1 MNRNFITPERKQDTP
16 RQRLRPLGSPAN
28 PRRKGKQ
35 VEGNVEEA
43 DPKPRSIT
51 GDPVLSDTS
60 TSTRPDQAEVTVE
73 PESPLAL
80 EKGDPETDEEPSM
93 PNIPTAT
100 EFTDTNSCEQKVKL
114 M

>member
-1 MNRNFITPERKQDTP
+1 MNRNFITPERKLIGLESTTP
-16 RQRLRPLGSPAN
+16 GRRLRPLRSPAN

-73 PESPLAL
+73 PALPLPL
-80 EKGDPETDEEPSM
+80 EKGAPDTDEEPSM
-93 PNIPTAT
+93 PDIATAT
-100 EFTDTNSCEQKVKL
+100 VMMGN
-114 M
+114 